1 MLVDEHEV
9 PLSRFAKTRNHF
21 LPSSGRPR
29 ERYDGLGNPVKP
41 EMRVVGE
48 QHPYL
53 MDVSHAKQ
61 AWHWHVEPG
70 HYSGFPGEA
79 MPDWF
84 VKILGLQGFLR

>member
-1 MLVDEHEV
+1 
-9 PLSRFAKTRNHF
+9 
-21 LPSSGRPR
+21 
-29 ERYDGLGNPVKP
+29 
-41 EMRVVGE
+41 MRVVGE